1 MKKTNLTKSFL
12 AALLCMLIIFS
23 LGGCGT
29 KTPADNQSSAPVST
43 VASVWDN
50 ALYSKDTTLGEG
62 SKTVTVAVVID
73 NNKLTFTL
81 KTDGSTLGDALID
94 TNLVEGDQG
103 DYGLFITH
111 VNGIRA
117 DYNLDGAYWS
127 INQNGE
133 ALMTGADSTNISGGE
148 SFELVYTKA

>member
-1 MKKTNLTKSFL
+1 MKKTILKTKLLS
-12 AALLCMLIIFS
+12 ALLCALLIFS
-23 LGGCGT
+23 LGACT
-29 KTPADNQSSAPVST
+29 AKAPDDNQSSASAST

-62 SKTVTVAVVID
+62 SKTVTVYVVID
-73 NNKLTFTL
+73 DQKLTFTL
-81 KTDGSTLGDALID
+81 KTDGATLGDALVD
-94 TNLVEGDQG
+94 TKLVEGEQG

-148 SFELVYTKA
+148 SFELVYTKT